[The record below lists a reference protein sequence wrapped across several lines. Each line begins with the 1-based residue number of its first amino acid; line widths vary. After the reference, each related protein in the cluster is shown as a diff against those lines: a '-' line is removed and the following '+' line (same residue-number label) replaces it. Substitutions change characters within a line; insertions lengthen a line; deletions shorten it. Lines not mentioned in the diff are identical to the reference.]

1 MIRQIF
7 IYILLTLPWY
17 SVIAQNQHYLHI
29 AHTRTNANPSMDMV
43 AESIDYS
50 IYDMLWLG
58 GDMALS
64 TSIDE
69 PTMRHV
75 DSIYDV
81 GNENTLW
88 ALGNHDYADLDRIQA
103 YTGRPPYYVYDK
115 NNITFLVLDS
125 QDSLSSITG
134 QQKELFRS
142 VTDTITESSHL
153 VLLHHKLI
161 WMYGNAYLQSQIPYI
176 SNGSFG
182 DCFSCINPNNF
193 YTEIYPELL
202 KVKERGIEVIC
213 IAGDIG
219 FRRSEFEYLTL
230 EGIQFLASGIEAG
243 KENNKA
249 LLLTHDLNDQTLS
262 WEYKLLSQ
270 LSEPPDTS
278 APVLHTVSIAPDSVT
293 RGDTIRIT
301 IDAEDPDSGLDQ
313 IRVDMINP
321 AGEPLHAI
329 SNSIGEW
336 TTRGDHIYT
345 FDWIIPDSAVSG
357 TWNLSALHITD
368 SAGNELYL
376 DNQDSVLATFTV
388 FVPVGLTGSRHP
400 QVHLFPNPSSGI
412 IHFSGDPD
420 VILLVV
426 MDHTGRIVETE
437 HTPGT
442 NSVDLTG
449 KPGGLYLLRLYAKGG
464 GIIVKK
470 VLIY

>member
-1 MIRQIF
+1 M
-7 IYILLTLPWY
+7 
-17 SVIAQNQHYLHI
+17 
-29 AHTRTNANPSMDMV
+29 
-43 AESIDYS
+43 
-50 IYDMLWLG
+50 
-58 GDMALS
+58 
-64 TSIDE
+64 
-69 PTMRHV
+69 
-75 DSIYDV
+75 
-81 GNENTLW
+81 
-88 ALGNHDYADLDRIQA
+88 
-103 YTGRPPYYVYDK
+103 
-115 NNITFLVLDS
+115 
-125 QDSLSSITG
+125 
-134 QQKELFRS
+134 
-142 VTDTITESSHL
+142 
-153 VLLHHKLI
+153 
-161 WMYGNAYLQSQIPYI
+161 
-176 SNGSFG
+176 
-182 DCFSCINPNNF
+182 
-193 YTEIYPELL
+193 
-202 KVKERGIEVIC
+202 
-213 IAGDIG
+213 
-219 FRRSEFEYLTL
+219 
-230 EGIQFLASGIEAG
+230 
-243 KENNKA
+243 
-249 LLLTHDLNDQTLS
+249 THDLNDQTLS